1 MIFVAFYRIM
11 IIPPKSEDITFEE
24 FLKELPAD
32 YSEIAYEFKA
42 FTRSRKIKTPA
53 QLLQVVMLYCG
64 LDHVLRET
72 AGVFTLQEDRIT
84 DTAIHKR
91 LKACEPWLKVLLTKM
106 LPSVTSASTSLRFL
120 VVDGSSLQGH
130 GAKGTDYRLHLA
142 LDLVNMTLHEVHV
155 TGADQGESLNRYAF
169 SPGDVVMV
177 DRGYNHPATIIDLY
191 EQEVGVVVRLLPTA
205 MPLYLRPADQP
216 ESALSAEL
224 RLNMADYLRT
234 ATGDCVSIPVWL
246 SSKGRCCPG
255 MVHAQ
260 RLPPEAAEA
269 ARRRCRQDGNRRGRT
284 PAQDTLYLA
293 GWVWYLQR
301 CLKIYWTVQPS

>member
-91 LKACEPWLKVLLTKM
+91 LKACEQRTVVKSVVNENATQRNKRFNIVTFFGCRWLL
-106 LPSVTSASTSLRFL
+106 
-120 VVDGSSLQGH
+120 
-130 GAKGTDYRLHLA
+130 
-142 LDLVNMTLHEVHV
+142 
-155 TGADQGESLNRYAF
+155 
-169 SPGDVVMV
+169 SP
-177 DRGYNHPATIIDLY
+177 
-191 EQEVGVVVRLLPTA
+191 
-205 MPLYLRPADQP
+205 
-216 ESALSAEL
+216 
-224 RLNMADYLRT
+224 RT
-234 ATGDCVSIPVWL
+234 W
-246 SSKGRCCPG
+246 R
-255 MVHAQ
+255 
-260 RLPPEAAEA
+260 
-269 ARRRCRQDGNRRGRT
+269 
-284 PAQDTLYLA
+284 
-293 GWVWYLQR
+293 
-301 CLKIYWTVQPS
+301 